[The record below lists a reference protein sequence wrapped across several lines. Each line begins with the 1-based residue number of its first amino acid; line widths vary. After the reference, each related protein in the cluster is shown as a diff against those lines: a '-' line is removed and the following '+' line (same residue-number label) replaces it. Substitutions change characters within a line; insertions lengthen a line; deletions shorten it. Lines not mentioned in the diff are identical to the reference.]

1 MSRIGVGLIGAS
13 PLRPG
18 WAVAAHLPALAS
30 LPDYE
35 LRAVATSSEA
45 SAKAAGDAY
54 GVPAYSDPSLL
65 IARPDVDLVVVTV
78 RLAHHHALI
87 SQAVAA
93 GKMVM
98 SEWPLGV
105 DIAQSTDIAARVTKT
120 DLWTLI
126 GLQARM
132 APSIRYARDLVEQGY
147 VGKVLGTTIV
157 GSGIAWTTVSDSA
170 HTYMFDAQ
178 SNASLLSV
186 PVMHAIDAMQF
197 VVGDLTDVRAT
208 SAVRNP
214 VIRLADTEQDIQS
227 TTPDHLAIAAT
238 LESGAVASIFYRGG
252 TSRGENFRWEIN
264 GSDGDLVLTSPV
276 GNLQVLAPNLFGGR
290 GEDAAVAPLDI
301 PSEYDL
307 GTGSLEGPG
316 ANVARLYAAFA
327 RDLRDGTPGAT
338 APDFAH
344 ALRLHRTLD
353 GIAHAAA
360 SGVAQTPR
368 ASASPGAAAPTARL

>member
-1 MSRIGVGLIGAS
+1 MRKIGVGIIGAS

-18 WAVAAHLPALAS
+18 WAVAAHLPALAH

-45 SAKAAGDAY
+45 SAKAAGEAY
-54 GVPAYSDPSLL
+54 GVPATSEASAL

-78 RLAHHHALI
+78 KLAHHHTLVSEAF
-87 SQAVAA
+87 AA

-105 DIAQSTDIAARVTKT
+105 DIAEATDLAGQAARTG
-120 DLWTLI
+120 LGNLI
-126 GLQARM
+126 GLQGRM
-132 APSIRYARDLVEQGY
+132 APSIRHARDLVRQGY

-157 GSGIAWTTVSDSA
+157 GSGIAWTAKSDSA
-170 HTYMFDAQ
+170 HAYMFDAA

-186 PVMHAIDAMQF
+186 PVMHALDALQF
-197 VVGDLTDVRAT
+197 VLGDLADVRAV

-214 VIRLADTEQDIQS
+214 TIRLVDTGEEIAS
-227 TTPDHLAIAAT
+227 STPDHLAIAGR

-264 GSDGDLVLTSPV
+264 GSEGDLVLTSPI
-276 GNLQVLAPNLFGGR
+276 GNMQVLAPSLFGGR
-290 GEDAAVAPLDI
+290 GEDIGVTPLPIPTDHAPATTPID
-301 PSEYDL
+301 
-307 GTGSLEGPG
+307 GPA

-327 RDLRDGTPGAT
+327 QDIRRGAPATT

-344 ALRLHRTLD
+344 ALRLHETLD
-353 GIAHAAA
+353 RIGRAAA
-360 SGVAQTPR
+360 SGGAQML
-368 ASASPGAAAPTARL
+368 GDEG

>member
-1 MSRIGVGLIGAS
+1 MSQIGVGIIGAS

-45 SAKAAGDAY
+45 SAEAACETY
-54 GVPAYSDPSLL
+54 SVPAYSDPAAL
-65 IARPDVDLVVVTV
+65 ISRSDVDLVVVTV

-87 SQAVAA
+87 SQAIAA

-105 DIAQSTDIAARVTKT
+105 DANQSTDLAGKVTKAG
-120 DLWTLI
+120 LQTLI

-132 APSIRYARDLVEQGY
+132 APSIRYARDLVAQGY
-147 VGKVLGTTIV
+147 VGKVLGTTMA
-157 GSGIAWTTVSDSA
+157 GSGIAWTMVSDSA
-170 HTYMFDAQ
+170 HAYMFDAR

-186 PVMHAIDAMQF
+186 PVMHAIDALQF
-197 VVGDLTDVRAT
+197 VVGDLADVRAT

-214 VIRLADTEQDIQS
+214 VIRLVDTEQDIQS

-252 TSRGENFRWEIN
+252 ASRGENFRWEIN
-264 GSDGDLVLTSPV
+264 GSEGDLVLTSPV
-276 GNLQVLAPNLFGGR
+276 GNLQVLAPSLFGGR
-290 GEDAAVAPLDI
+290 GEDATVAPLAI
-301 PSEYDL
+301 PPEYDL
-307 GTGSLEGPG
+307 GVGAPEGPA

-327 RDLRDGTPGAT
+327 RDLRNRAPGAA

-353 GIAHAAA
+353 GIARSAAN
-360 SGVAQTPR
+360 G
-368 ASASPGAAAPTARL
+368 TAHTLDRGY